1 MIMPLPAGE
10 GAARTRRPTVLS
22 YIPFIG
28 VVAVIYL
35 VIGLISPSAM
45 LGGLLTLTLF
55 SGAVWT
61 LTTAELFIILG
72 LCALLFELLKALRIG
87 GHSAVDHMLSM
98 AVFVGCLLC
107 FLLWDVAATTG
118 FLLITIMSLVDVMAG
133 FAVSLATARR
143 DITIDG

>member
-10 GAARTRRPTVLS
+10 GAARNRRPTVLS

-45 LGGLLTLTLF
+45 LGGLLTVTLF
-55 SGAVWT
+55 SGAQWT

-107 FLLWDVAATTG
+107 FLLWGVAATTG
-118 FLLITIMSLVDVMAG
+118 FLLITIMALVDVMAG